1 MEPRVTPPPF
11 KKKDDRNG
19 KMEAKESHVDCFGL
33 QI

>member
-1 MEPRVTPPPF
+1 MEPRVTPPP

>member
-1 MEPRVTPPPF
+1 MEPRVTPPQ
-11 KKKDDRNG
+11 KKDDRNG